1 MTAAIIGFLASLVL
15 IFLRVP
21 IIFALAITGFFG
33 FAYATG
39 WVQAATMLAMTS
51 RETVMSSGMAVI
63 PLFILMGNLM
73 VGTGVSRELYK
84 SAQALFGRKRG
95 GLASATILACGGFGM
110 VCGSTVAT
118 VVTMGKVA
126 LPSMREYKYSDSLS
140 TATIAAGATLG
151 VVIPPS
157 ILLVVY
163 GLITDT
169 DIGALYAAA
178 LLPGL
183 LGIAFYMAAIKWS
196 IWRRPESAPPPA
208 ERALTWG
215 EIGVALLNVW
225 PVLLLF
231 FVVLGGI
238 YAAIFTVT
246 EGAGIGAFG
255 ALLLALARRQL
266 TWHGIYGVLVESA
279 ESTVV
284 LFALLI
290 GGGIFTEFLNYTGAH
305 KPIVAFVAES
315 GFSPTAVIAIICAI
329 YFILG
334 ALMDE
339 LSMVLIT
346 VPVFLPIVVSLGY
359 DPVWFGVVVI
369 VLCCLGMI
377 TPPIGINLFVVQN
390 LEPSITLSTV
400 IRGIVPFI
408 VADLLRLTLIVAVP
422 VLSLYLPALFLQMTR
437 G

>member
-1 MTAAIIGFLASLVL
+1 MTAAVFGFLASLTL
-15 IFLRVP
+15 MLLRIP
-21 IIFALAITGFFG
+21 IIFALGITGFAG
-33 FAYATG
+33 FAMATG
-39 WVQAATMLAMTS
+39 WVQAGTMVAMTA

-63 PLFILMGNLM
+63 PLFVLMGNLM
-73 VGTGVSRELYK
+73 VGTGVSRDLYK
-84 SAQALFGRKRG
+84 TAQTAFGRRRG
-95 GLASATILACGGFGM
+95 GLASATVLACGGFGM

-178 LLPGL
+178 LVPGI
-183 LGIAFYMAAIKWS
+183 LGIGFYIAAVKWTV
-196 IWRRPESAPPPA
+196 WRTPGSAPPPA
-208 ERALTWG
+208 ARSATWG
-215 EIGVALLNVW
+215 EIGKTLIAIW
-225 PVLLLF
+225 PVMLLF

-238 YAAIFTVT
+238 YAAILTVT
-246 EGAGIGAFG
+246 EGAGVGAFG
-255 ALLLALARRQL
+255 AFLFAIASKQL
-266 TWHGIYGVLVESA
+266 TWRGIYEILVESA

-305 KPIVAFVAES
+305 KPIVSFVAES
-315 GFSPTAVIAIICAI
+315 GFSPTAVITVICAI
-329 YFILG
+329 YFVLG

-377 TPPIGINLFVVQN
+377 TPPIGINLFVVQS
-390 LEPSITLSTV
+390 LEPSIPLHTIV
-400 IRGIVPFI
+400 RGIVPFI

-422 VLSLYLPALFLQMTR
+422 ALSLFLPALFR